1 MQKIDRRK
9 TYILVIDTETAN
21 GTITKEGK
29 TDFRDCQVYD
39 FGYAVIDKCGNV
51 YTTGSFVNEQI
62 FEKNHFMK
70 SAYFAEKIPQYKED
84 IKNGKR
90 VLTDWFVIKQE
101 VKRICDLYNIKAIC
115 AHNAAFDIRACNSTQ
130 RYLTKSKFRYFF
142 PYGVEIWDSLKMARD
157 VILKQPTYIRFCERN
172 GYVTAR
178 GKPKATAEILYKY
191 IILDNDFVEQ
201 HTGLEDVL
209 IEKDIIAY
217 CFRQKRKMRKCLYG
231 AKG

>member
-1 MQKIDRRK
+1 MPKIDRRK

-39 FGYAVIDKCGNV
+39 FGYAVIDKHGNV
-51 YTTGSFVNEQI
+51 YNTGSFINNDI
-62 FEKNHFMK
+62 FEKNYFMK
-70 SAYFAEKIPQYKED
+70 SAYFANKIPQYKED
-84 IKNGKR
+84 IHNGTR
-90 VLTDWFVIKQE
+90 QLVNWIDIKQE
-101 VKRICDLYNIKAIC
+101 VKRICNLYNIKAIC
-115 AHNAAFDIRACNSTQ
+115 AHNATFDVRACNSTQ

-157 VILKQPTYIRFCERN
+157 VILRQPTYIRFCERN
-172 GYVTAR
+172 GYVTAK
-178 GKPKATAEILYKY
+178 GKPKATAEILYRY
-191 IILDNDFVEQ
+191 ITLDNDFIES

-209 IEKDIIAY
+209 IEKEIIAY
-217 CFRQKRKMRKCLYG
+217 CFRQKRKMRKSLYT

>member
-1 MQKIDRRK
+1 MPKIDRRK

-39 FGYAVIDKCGNV
+39 FGYAVIDKRGNV
-51 YTTGSFVNEQI
+51 YDTGSFVNNDI
-62 FEKNHFMK
+62 FEKNYFMK
-70 SAYFAEKIPQYKED
+70 SAYFANKIPQYKED
-84 IKNGKR
+84 IRNGIR
-90 VLTDWFVIKQE
+90 QLVNWIDIKQE
-101 VKRICDLYNIKAIC
+101 VKRICDLYNIKTIC
-115 AHNAAFDIRACNSTQ
+115 AHNAAFDVRACNSTQ

-178 GKPKATAEILYKY
+178 GKPKATAEILYRY
-191 IILDNDFVEQ
+191 ITLDNDFIES

-209 IEKDIIAY
+209 IEKEIVAY
-217 CFRQKRKMRKCLYG
+217 CFRQKRKMRKCLYA

>member
-1 MQKIDRRK
+1 MQKIDKRK

-39 FGYAVIDKCGNV
+39 FGYAVIDKRGNV
-51 YTTGSFVNEQI
+51 YDTGSFVNSQI
-62 FEKNHFMK
+62 FEKNYFME
-70 SAYFAEKIPQYKED
+70 SAYYADKIPQYKED
-84 IKNGKR
+84 IKSGKR
-90 VLTDWFVIKQE
+90 ILTDWFNIKQE

-115 AHNAAFDIRACNSTQ
+115 AHNAAFDVRACNSTQ

-142 PYGVEIWDSLKMARD
+142 PYGIEIWDSLKMARD
-157 VILKQPTYIRFCERN
+157 VILKQPTYIRFCEKN
-172 GYVTAR
+172 GYTTAT
-178 GKPKATAEILYKY
+178 GKPKATAEILYRY
-191 IILDNDFVEQ
+191 IILNNDFIEK

-209 IEKDIIAY
+209 IEKEIIAY

-231 AKG
+231 AKE

>member
-1 MQKIDRRK
+1 MQKIDKRK

-51 YTTGSFVNEQI
+51 YDTGSFVNSQI
-62 FEKNHFMK
+62 FEKNYFME
-70 SAYFAEKIPQYKED
+70 SAYYADKIPQYKED
-84 IKNGKR
+84 IKSGKR
-90 VLTDWFVIKQE
+90 ILTDWFNIKQE

-115 AHNAAFDIRACNSTQ
+115 AHNAAFDVRACNSTQ

-142 PYGVEIWDSLKMARD
+142 PYGIEIWDSLKMARD
-157 VILKQPTYIRFCERN
+157 VILKQPTYIRFCEKN
-172 GYVTAR
+172 GYTTAT
-178 GKPKATAEILYKY
+178 GKPKATAEILYRY
-191 IILDNDFVEQ
+191 IILNNDFIEK

-209 IEKDIIAY
+209 IEKEIIAY

-231 AKG
+231 AKE

>member
-51 YTTGSFVNEQI
+51 YNTGSFVNEQV

-90 VLTDWFVIKQE
+90 VLTDWFYIKQE

-115 AHNAAFDIRACNSTQ
+115 AHNAAFDVRACNSTQ
-130 RYLTKSKFRYFF
+130 RYLTKSRFRYFF
-142 PYGVEIWDSLKMARD
+142 PYGIEIWDSLKMARD

-172 GYVTAR
+172 GYVTST
-178 GKPKATAEILYKY
+178 GKPRATAEILYKY
-191 IILDNDFVEQ
+191 ITLDNDFVEK

-209 IEKDIIAY
+209 IEKEIIAY

-231 AKG
+231 AKE

>member
-1 MQKIDRRK
+1 MQKIDKRK

-51 YTTGSFVNEQI
+51 YDTGSFVNSQI
-62 FEKNHFMK
+62 FEKNYFME
-70 SAYFAEKIPQYKED
+70 SAYYADKIPQYKED
-84 IKNGKR
+84 IKSGKR
-90 VLTDWFVIKQE
+90 ILTDWFNIKQE

-115 AHNAAFDIRACNSTQ
+115 AHNAAFDVRACNSTQ

-142 PYGVEIWDSLKMARD
+142 PYGIEIWDSLKMARD
-157 VILKQPTYIRFCERN
+157 VILKQPTYIRFCEKN
-172 GYVTAR
+172 GYTTAT
-178 GKPKATAEILYKY
+178 GKPKATAEILYRY
-191 IILDNDFVEQ
+191 IILNNDFIEK

-209 IEKDIIAY
+209 IEKEIVAY
-217 CFRQKRKMRKCLYG
+217 CFRQKKKMRKCLYG
-231 AKG
+231 AKE

>member
-1 MQKIDRRK
+1 MQKIDKRK

-39 FGYAVIDKCGNV
+39 FGYAVIDKSGNV
-51 YTTGSFVNEQI
+51 YDTGSFVNSQI
-62 FEKNHFMK
+62 FEKNYLME
-70 SAYFAEKIPQYKED
+70 SAYYAEKIPQYKED
-84 IKNGKR
+84 IKSGKR
-90 VLTDWFVIKQE
+90 ILTDWFCIKQE
-101 VKRICDLYNIKAIC
+101 VKRVCDLYNIKAIC
-115 AHNAAFDIRACNSTQ
+115 AHNAAFDVRACNSTQ

-142 PYGVEIWDSLKMARD
+142 PYGIEIWDSLKMARD

-172 GYVTAR
+172 GYVTST
-178 GKPKATAEILYKY
+178 GKPRATAEILYRY
-191 IILDNDFVEQ
+191 IILDNDFIEK

-209 IEKDIIAY
+209 IEKEIIAY

-231 AKG
+231 ARE

>member
-9 TYILVIDTETAN
+9 TYILVVDTETAN

-39 FGYAVIDKCGNV
+39 FGYAVIDKSGNV
-51 YTTGSFVNEQI
+51 YNTGSFVNSQI
-62 FEKNHFMK
+62 FEKNYFME
-70 SAYFAEKIPQYKED
+70 SAYYAEKIPQYKED
-84 IKNGKR
+84 IKSGKR
-90 VLTDWFVIKQE
+90 VLTDWFNIKQE

-115 AHNAAFDIRACNSTQ
+115 AHNAAFDVRACNSTQ

-142 PYGVEIWDSLKMARD
+142 PYGIEIWDSLKMARD
-157 VILKQPTYIRFCERN
+157 VILKQPTYIRFCKKN
-172 GYVTAR
+172 GYTTAT
-178 GKPKATAEILYKY
+178 GKPKATAEILYRY
-191 IILDNDFVEQ
+191 IILDNDFIEK

-209 IEKDIIAY
+209 IEKEIIAY

-231 AKG
+231 AKE